1 MTISDRLQAKLNAAN
16 AKPAPRSFNRWNYV
30 GVALGLTLAGGAF
43 LYGMAHPTN
52 DLPTIA
58 AGPDWRTK
66 VSYADPAKLGE
77 PVVAQPVVQPV
88 VQAAARSEMK
98 WDRAGALGEM
108 CVAGRQYREDV
119 DSGYAGTADAEEQ
132 VRLYA
137 RHLSGD
143 SPVSVGELVKA
154 GMRGLV
160 TDHC

>member
-58 AGPDWRTK
+58 AGP
-66 VSYADPAKLGE
+66 
-77 PVVAQPVVQPV
+77 VAQPVVQPV

-98 WDRAGALGEM
+98 WDRAGALGE
-108 CVAGRQYREDV
+108 R
-119 DSGYAGTADAEEQ
+119 T
-132 VRLYA
+132 
-137 RHLSGD
+137 
-143 SPVSVGELVKA
+143 PKNK
-154 GMRGLV
+154 
-160 TDHC
+160 